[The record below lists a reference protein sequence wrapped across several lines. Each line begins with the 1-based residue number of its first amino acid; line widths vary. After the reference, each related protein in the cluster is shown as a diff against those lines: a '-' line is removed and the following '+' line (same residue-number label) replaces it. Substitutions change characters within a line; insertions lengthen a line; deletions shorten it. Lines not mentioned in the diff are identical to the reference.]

1 MAQAQRLMTPMT
13 SRELKQN
20 QKQTNKQKNLQ
31 HFTGLGK
38 GAEQEEEPNLWIFK
52 FHLYPCGL
60 PAFVT

>member
-1 MAQAQRLMTPMT
+1 MPMT

-20 QKQTNKQKNLQ
+20 PKQTNKQKNLQ